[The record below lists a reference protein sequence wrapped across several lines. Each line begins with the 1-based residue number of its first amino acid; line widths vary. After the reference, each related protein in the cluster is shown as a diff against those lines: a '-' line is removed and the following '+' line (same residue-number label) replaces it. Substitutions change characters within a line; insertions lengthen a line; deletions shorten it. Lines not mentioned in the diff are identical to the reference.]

1 MWIHHSTVSWISH
14 AIRILIR
21 YARAGESSMWAKPE
35 HFSKCMQ
42 IDGYSHP
49 GPADRSTAQLDMIR
63 NCIWVGLLFTLLY
76 GKWERLTI
84 HRPTKI
90 MWSFYTFIHCLCWFV
105 VLVIANECEKLDHL
119 KKRRLMFHLPFNQIS
134 PWSYIYIY
142 ICERALTEDHTAFS
156 MRYHFAC
163 CFSFQLAP
171 KIWVWIK
178 FYWIQVTSSIQA
190 FWCHI
195 HAEFK
200 CLTKY
205 LMVHL
210 LRHRRILGLVRYCF
224 SISIF

>member
-14 AIRILIR
+14 AIPILIR

-42 IDGYSHP
+42 IDGYSNP

-119 KKRRLMFHLPFNQIS
+119 KKRRLMFHLPFNQKS
-134 PWSYIYIY
+134 PWSYIYMRTSLNRGPHCIFHALSFRMLLQFAIGSKDMSVDQILLDSSNLIY
-142 ICERALTEDHTAFS
+142 SSVLMSYTCR
-156 MRYHFAC
+156 
-163 CFSFQLAP
+163 
-171 KIWVWIK
+171 
-178 FYWIQVTSSIQA
+178 IQMSN
-190 FWCHI
+190 
-195 HAEFK
+195 
-200 CLTKY
+200 
-205 LMVHL
+205 
-210 LRHRRILGLVRYCF
+210 
-224 SISIF
+224 

>member
-119 KKRRLMFHLPFNQIS
+119 KNETSNVSSPFQPNKPVVI
-134 PWSYIYIY
+134 YIYIY
-142 ICERALTEDHTAFS
+142 MRTSLNRGPHCIFHAL
-156 MRYHFAC
+156 
-163 CFSFQLAP
+163 SFR
-171 KIWVWIK
+171 
-178 FYWIQVTSSIQA
+178 
-190 FWCHI
+190 
-195 HAEFK
+195 
-200 CLTKY
+200 
-205 LMVHL
+205 ML
-210 LRHRRILGLVRYCF
+210 LQF
-224 SISIF
+224 SIGSKDMSVDQILLDSSNLIYSSVLMSYTCRIQMSN